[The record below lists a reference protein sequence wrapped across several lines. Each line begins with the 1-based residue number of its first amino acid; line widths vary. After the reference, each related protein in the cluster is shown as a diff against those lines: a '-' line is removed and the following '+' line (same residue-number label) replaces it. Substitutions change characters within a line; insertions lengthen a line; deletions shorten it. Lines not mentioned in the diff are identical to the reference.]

1 METQRIRKMIEHGIQ
16 ASFVEVEGDGTHFQ
30 AVVVS
35 EQFRGKPPLERHKLV
50 YAALG
55 DAMESEIHAIS
66 IKTYTDDQWEKLKKQ
81 GAR

>member
-1 METQRIRKMIEHGIQ
+1 METQRIREMIEQGIPT
-16 ASFVEVEGDGTHFQ
+16 SFVEVAGDGTHFQ

-35 EQFRGKPPLERHKLV
+35 ERFAGKSPIERHKLV

-66 IKTYTDDQWEKLKKQ
+66 MKTYTPEQWEKLNN
-81 GAR
+81 

>member
-1 METQRIRKMIEHGIQ
+1 METQQVREMIERGIQ
-16 ASFVEVEGDGTHFQ
+16 ASYVEVEGDGTHFQ
-30 AVVVS
+30 AIVVS

-66 IKTYTDDQWEKLKKQ
+66 IKTYTDDQWEKLKK
-81 GAR
+81 

>member
-1 METQRIRKMIEHGIQ
+1 MIERCIST
-16 ASFVEVEGDGTHFQ
+16 SFVEVEGDGTHFQ

-50 YAALG
+50 YEALG

-66 IKTYTDDQWEKLKKQ
+66 IKTYTDDQWEKLKK
-81 GAR
+81 

>member
-1 METQRIRKMIEHGIQ
+1 METQRIREMIERGIP
-16 ASFVEVEGDGTHFQ
+16 ASFVEVDGDGTHFQ

-35 EQFRGKPPLERHKLV
+35 EQFRGKPPIERHKLV

-66 IKTYTDDQWEKLKKQ
+66 IKTYTDDQWEKLKK
-81 GAR
+81 

>member
-1 METQRIRKMIEHGIQ
+1 METQRIREMIEQGIST
-16 ASFVEVEGDGTHFQ
+16 SFVEVEGDGTHFQ

-66 IKTYTDDQWEKLKKQ
+66 IRTYTNDQWEKLKK
-81 GAR
+81 

>member
-1 METQRIRKMIEHGIQ
+1 METQRIREMIERGIST
-16 ASFVEVEGDGTHFQ
+16 SFVEVEGDGTHFQ

-35 EQFRGKPPLERHKLV
+35 EQFRGKPPIERHKLV

-66 IKTYTDDQWEKLKKQ
+66 IKTYTDDQWEKLEK
-81 GAR
+81 

>member
-1 METQRIRKMIEHGIQ
+1 METQRIREMIEQGIQ
-16 ASFVEVEGDGTHFQ
+16 ASFVEVDGDGTHFH

-35 EQFRGKPPLERHKLV
+35 EQFRGKPPIERHKLV

-66 IKTYTDDQWEKLKKQ
+66 IKTYTDDQWEKLKK
-81 GAR
+81 

>member
-1 METQRIRKMIEHGIQ
+1 METQRIREMIEQGIR

-35 EQFRGKPPLERHKLV
+35 EQFRGKPPIERHKLV

-66 IKTYTDDQWEKLKKQ
+66 IKTYTDDQWEKLKK
-81 GAR
+81 

>member
-1 METQRIRKMIEHGIQ
+1 METQRIREMIEQGIQ

-30 AVVVS
+30 VVVVS

-66 IKTYTDDQWEKLKKQ
+66 IKTYTDDQWEKLKK
-81 GAR
+81 

>member
-1 METQRIRKMIEHGIQ
+1 METQQVREMIERGIQ
-16 ASFVEVEGDGTHFQ
+16 TSFVEVEGDGTHFQ

-66 IKTYTDDQWEKLKKQ
+66 IKTYTDDQWEKLKK
-81 GAR
+81 

>member
-1 METQRIRKMIEHGIQ
+1 METQRIRKMIEQGIQ

>member
-1 METQRIRKMIEHGIQ
+1 METQQVRERIERGIST
-16 ASFVEVEGDGTHFQ
+16 SFVEVEGDGTHFQ

-66 IKTYTDDQWEKLKKQ
+66 IKTYTGDQWEKLKK
-81 GAR
+81 

>member
-1 METQRIRKMIEHGIQ
+1 METQRVREMIERGIST
-16 ASFVEVEGDGTHFQ
+16 SFVEVEGDGTHFQ

-66 IKTYTDDQWEKLKKQ
+66 IKTYTDDQWERFKK
-81 GAR
+81 

>member
-1 METQRIRKMIEHGIQ
+1 METQRIRKMIEQGIQ

-66 IKTYTDDQWEKLKKQ
+66 IKTYTDDQWEKLKK
-81 GAR
+81 

>member
-1 METQRIRKMIEHGIQ
+1 METQRIREMIEQGIST
-16 ASFVEVEGDGTHFQ
+16 SFVEVEGDGTHFQ

-35 EQFRGKPPLERHKLV
+35 EQFRGKSPIERHKLV

-66 IKTYTDDQWEKLKKQ
+66 IKTYTDDQWEKLKK
-81 GAR
+81 

>member
-1 METQRIRKMIEHGIQ
+1 METQRIREMIEQGIQ

-35 EQFRGKPPLERHKLV
+35 EQFRGKPPIERHKLV

-66 IKTYTDDQWEKLKKQ
+66 IKTYTDDQWEKLKK
-81 GAR
+81 